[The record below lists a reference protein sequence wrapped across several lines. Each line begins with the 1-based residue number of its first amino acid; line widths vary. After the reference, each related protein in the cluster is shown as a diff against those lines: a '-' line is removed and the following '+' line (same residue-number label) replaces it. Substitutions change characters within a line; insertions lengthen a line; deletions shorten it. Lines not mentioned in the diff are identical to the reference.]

1 MKHIKLYEDFVNES
15 ERIPTTLYPSDFRKY
30 FSMGYEDLKQVYDR
44 DTAPRIVQADNGKW
58 YEVSSTYNRWDDR
71 VVKLKSVKAPK

>member
-1 MKHIKLYEDFVNES
+1 
-15 ERIPTTLYPSDFRKY
+15 
-30 FSMGYEDLKQVYDR
+30 MGYEDLKQVYDR